1 MIRREDVFKIGRM
14 GKPHGVKG
22 EVSMQCD
29 DDVFDRVDADYL
41 VLDVDGILVPFFI
54 EEYRF
59 RFDDVVLMK
68 LEDIDS
74 EQQARELTGCD
85 VYFPHSLADNGES
98 TEVSWQQLQGFE
110 VLDHQHDDR
119 VVGRVAGVDVGSRT
133 GRRYGR
139 AYSCF
144 GRTGRR
150 RRYCRPSDRLGHSR
164 RTARFVV
171 VVAKAAMATP
181 YYIYSI

>member
-22 EVSMQCD
+22 ELSMQCD

-59 RFDDVVLMK
+59 RSDDVVLMK

-74 EQQARELTGCD
+74 EQQARELTGYD

-98 TEVSWQQLQGFE
+98 KEVSWQQLQGFK
-110 VLDHQHDDR
+110 VLDHQHDDH
-119 VVGRVAGVDVGSRT
+119 VVGRVAGIDVSTVNTLLEVEREDGSDVLIPASEELVVDVDIASRQIVLDIPD
-133 GRRYGR
+133 G
-139 AYSCF
+139 
-144 GRTGRR
+144 
-150 RRYCRPSDRLGHSR
+150 LLEL
-164 RTARFVV
+164 
-171 VVAKAAMATP
+171 
-181 YYIYSI
+181 

>member
-59 RFDDVVLMK
+59 RSDDVVLMK

-98 TEVSWQQLQGFE
+98 AEVSWQQLQGFV
-110 VLDHQHDDR
+110 VLDHQHGDR
-119 VVGRVAGVDVGSRT
+119 VVGRVAGVDVSTVNTLLEVEREDGSDVLIPASEDLVVDVDIA
-133 GRRYGR
+133 GRRIVLDIPDGLL
-139 AYSCF
+139 
-144 GRTGRR
+144 
-150 RRYCRPSDRLGHSR
+150 DL
-164 RTARFVV
+164 
-171 VVAKAAMATP
+171 
-181 YYIYSI
+181 

>member
-59 RFDDVVLMK
+59 RSDDVVLMK

-98 TEVSWQQLQGFE
+98 TEVSWQQLHTNTTT
-110 VLDHQHDDR
+110 V
-119 VVGRVAGVDVGSRT
+119 
-133 GRRYGR
+133 
-139 AYSCF
+139 
-144 GRTGRR
+144 
-150 RRYCRPSDRLGHSR
+150 
-164 RTARFVV
+164 
-171 VVAKAAMATP
+171 
-181 YYIYSI
+181 